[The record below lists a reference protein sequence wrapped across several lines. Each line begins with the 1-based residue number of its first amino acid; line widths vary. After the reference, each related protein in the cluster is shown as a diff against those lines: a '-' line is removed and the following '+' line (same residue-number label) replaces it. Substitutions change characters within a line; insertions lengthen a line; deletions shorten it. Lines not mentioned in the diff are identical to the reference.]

1 MDRKSRSSRL
11 HEDMN
16 EEVNLWKQICYS
28 LAKLEG
34 LQKDEEVVINT
45 INKFHY
51 SLEKGI
57 SSAIHQK
64 LKESY
69 KRGIELSNHE
79 SKLVRDII
87 EKLTVLIALK
97 DTSEQDQKR
106 KKRKTEGADSRFN
119 GSAHAI
125 FTKGTTVAAKQPD
138 KNDEWILAVVIQY
151 YPDRNK
157 YQVEDVDQDEYGG
170 KQHYMLSPKYVIPVP
185 TPKEAE
191 MAPEIPAHQEVLA
204 LYPST
209 TCFYRAV
216 VISPPSKNKD
226 IKNYKVQFEDDNDEV
241 KQVAP
246 EHVLE
251 MPKTL

>member
-1 MDRKSRSSRL
+1 
-11 HEDMN
+11 
-16 EEVNLWKQICYS
+16 
-28 LAKLEG
+28 
-34 LQKDEEVVINT
+34 
-45 INKFHY
+45 
-51 SLEKGI
+51 
-57 SSAIHQK
+57 
-64 LKESY
+64 
-69 KRGIELSNHE
+69 
-79 SKLVRDII
+79 
-87 EKLTVLIALK
+87 
-97 DTSEQDQKR
+97 
-106 KKRKTEGADSRFN
+106 
-119 GSAHAI
+119 
-125 FTKGTTVAAKQPD
+125 
-138 KNDEWILAVVIQY
+138 
-151 YPDRNK
+151 
-157 YQVEDVDQDEYGG
+157 
-170 KQHYMLSPKYVIPVP
+170 MLSPKYVIPVP